1 MGSQFWSK
9 PTNISVLILLVLR
22 HTKITTFF
30 FSFFKSNFI
39 KCCFDLNDRARLSR
53 PLDWGYRASESQMWP
68 PGSSSCPQRKL
79 LWWKVRGGGEVVSD
93 VTLSLEHVFS
103 KASDHAG
110 PHQLTSINC
119 LWCLHCQFYT
129 ATWQV
134 TMLHSH
140 SKNVEKFKATI
151 KTLEQK

>member
-53 PLDWGYRASESQMWP
+53 PPDWGYRASESQMWP
-68 PGSSSCPQRKL
+68 PGSSSCPQRKV
-79 LWWKVRGGGEVVSD
+79 LWWKVRGGRGVVSD

-103 KASDHAG
+103 KAFDHAG
-110 PHQLTSINC
+110 PHQLTASDAYIASFTQWHGRSQGSIPI
-119 LWCLHCQFYT
+119 LRRMWKG
-129 ATWQV
+129 
-134 TMLHSH
+134 
-140 SKNVEKFKATI
+140 SK
-151 KTLEQK
+151 LP

>member
-103 KASDHAG
+103 KASDRSA
-110 PHQLTSINC
+110 PHQLTASDAYIASFTQRHGRSQCSI
-119 LWCLHCQFYT
+119 LILRMWK
-129 ATWQV
+129 
-134 TMLHSH
+134 S
-140 SKNVEKFKATI
+140 SK
-151 KTLEQK
+151 LP

>member
-9 PTNISVLILLVLR
+9 PTNISVLILLVSR

-39 KCCFDLNDRARLSR
+39 KYCFDLNDRAQLSR
-53 PLDWGYRASESQMWP
+53 PLDWGYGASESQMWP
-68 PGSSSCPQRKL
+68 RGSSSCPQRKV
-79 LWWKVRGGGEVVSD
+79 LWWKVRGGSGVVSD

-110 PHQLTSINC
+110 PHQ
-119 LWCLHCQFYT
+119 WCLHCQFYT
-129 ATWQV
+129 VTWQV
-134 TMLHSH
+134 TRLHSH
-140 SKNVEKFKATI
+140 SEKNVERFKATI